1 MNSAQYATAITNELR
16 DHAYAWLD
24 GLRWRLELQL
34 VLNIPALHA
43 VYPFPVGFPLQPF
56 SLVEEFAWTHEYDQ
70 DELRHVHRVEFVL
83 RGRTNG
89 AGSSVAWAVVT
100 TGTPPASSLRT
111 LSLLQAIHNCVLFAG
126 NISLGVFEIAGPIY
140 DDPALPFSID
150 AALVLE
156 AILASLRLREPVHL
170 RSRPITAAVP
180 FRVFELRTASGIL
193 VREVGWRW

>member
-16 DHAYAWLD
+16 DHAHAWLD
-24 GLRWRLELQL
+24 ALRWRLELQL
-34 VLNIPALHA
+34 VLNLPALHPA
-43 VYPFPVGFPLQPF
+43 YPFPVGFPLQPF

-70 DELRHVHRVEFVL
+70 DELRHVHRVEFAL
-83 RGRTNG
+83 RGRTSG
-89 AGSSVAWAVVT
+89 AGSSVAWTVVT
-100 TGTPPASSLRT
+100 T
-111 LSLLQAIHNCVLFAG
+111 G
-126 NISLGVFEIAGPIY
+126 NISLGVIEIAGPIY

-170 RSRPITAAVP
+170 RSRPITVPVP

-193 VREVGWRW
+193 VREVGWRR